1 MARYGLNLG
10 EKVDIVGKQYRI
22 LNDVIENPAEQLG
35 ELTFIEKVRDNL
47 VYEDDLSQPNGDGTY
62 KQVATGEML
71 GFDVALRSKVHKQVF
86 VTISEMSLSA
96 FDELGL
102 KFGDKVSLNDIV
114 VTYSQVGSGEAK
126 LFASGIFK
134 VGGPQGPKPPKP
146 EQHNDDNKPK

>member
-71 GFDVALRSKVHKQVF
+71 GFDVALRSKFHKQVF
-86 VTISEMSLSA
+86 VTITEMPLSA
-96 FDELGL
+96 FDDLGI
-102 KFGDKVSLNDIV
+102 KFGDKVTLNDIV

-126 LFASGIFK
+126 LFASSISK
-134 VGGPQGPKPPKP
+134 VGGQPQAPKQPKS
-146 EQHNDDNKPK
+146 EQHNDQK

>member
-22 LNDVIENPAEQLG
+22 LNDVIENPSLQLG
-35 ELTFIEKVRDNL
+35 ELTFIKKVRDNL

-71 GFDVALRSKVHKQVF
+71 GFDVALRSKVHKEVF
-86 VTISEMSLSA
+86 VTITEMPLSA
-96 FDELGL
+96 FDDLGIN
-102 KFGDKVSLNDIV
+102 FGDKVSLSDIV

-126 LFASGIFK
+126 LFASSISK
-134 VGGPQGPKPPKP
+134 VGGQPQAPKQPKP
-146 EQHNDDNKPK
+146 EQHNDQK

>member
-22 LNDVIENPAEQLG
+22 LNDVIENPFEQLG

-71 GFDVALRSKVHKQVF
+71 GFDVALRSKVHKEVF
-86 VTISEMSLSA
+86 VTITEMPLSA
-96 FDELGL
+96 FDDLGI

-114 VTYSQVGSGEAK
+114 VTYSQVGNGEAK
-126 LFASGIFK
+126 LFASSISKF
-134 VGGPQGPKPPKP
+134 GGQPQAPKPKP
-146 EQHNDDNKPK
+146 EQNNEQK

>member
-22 LNDVIENPAEQLG
+22 LNDVIENPALQLG

-62 KQVATGEML
+62 RQVATGEML
-71 GFDVALRSKVHKQVF
+71 GFDVALRSKVHKQ
-86 VTISEMSLSA
+86 
-96 FDELGL
+96 
-102 KFGDKVSLNDIV
+102 VSLNDIV

-126 LFASGIFK
+126 LFASSISK
-134 VGGPQGPKPPKP
+134 VGGQPQAPKQPKP
-146 EQHNDDNKPK
+146 EQHNDQK

>member
-1 MARYGLNLG
+1 MARFGLNLG

-22 LNDVIENPAEQLG
+22 LNDVIENPAGQLG

-71 GFDVALRSKVHKQVF
+71 GFDIALRSKVHKQVF
-86 VTISEMSLSA
+86 VTITEMPLSA
-96 FDELGL
+96 FEDLGI

-126 LFASGIFK
+126 LFASSISK
-134 VGGPQGPKPPKP
+134 VGGQPQPPKQPKP
-146 EQHNDDNKPK
+146 EQHNEQK

>member
-22 LNDVIENPAEQLG
+22 LNDVIENPALQLG

-62 KQVATGEML
+62 RQVATGEML

-86 VTISEMSLSA
+86 VTITEMSLSA
-96 FDELGL
+96 FEDLGI

-126 LFASGIFK
+126 LFASSISK
-134 VGGPQGPKPPKP
+134 VSGQPQAPKQPKP
-146 EQHNDDNKPK
+146 EQHNEQK

>member
-1 MARYGLNLG
+1 MARFGLNLG

-22 LNDVIENPAEQLG
+22 LNDVIENPAGQLG

-71 GFDVALRSKVHKQVF
+71 GFDIALRSKVHKQVF
-86 VTISEMSLSA
+86 VTITEMPLSA
-96 FDELGL
+96 FEDLGI

-126 LFASGIFK
+126 LFASSISK
-134 VGGPQGPKPPKP
+134 VGGQSQAPKQPKP
-146 EQHNDDNKPK
+146 EQHNEQK

>member
-22 LNDVIENPAEQLG
+22 LNDVIENPALQLG

-62 KQVATGEML
+62 RQVATGEML

-86 VTISEMSLSA
+86 VTITEMPLSA
-96 FDELGL
+96 FDDLGI

-126 LFASGIFK
+126 LFASSISK
-134 VGGPQGPKPPKP
+134 VGGQPQVPKQPKP
-146 EQHNDDNKPK
+146 EQHNDQK

>member
-22 LNDVIENPAEQLG
+22 LNDVIENPAVQLG

-62 KQVATGEML
+62 RQVATGEML

-86 VTISEMSLSA
+86 VTITEMPLSA
-96 FDELGL
+96 FDDLGI

-126 LFASGIFK
+126 LFASSISK
-134 VGGPQGPKPPKP
+134 VGGQPQAPKPKP
-146 EQHNDDNKPK
+146 EQHNDQK

>member
-22 LNDVIENPAEQLG
+22 LNDVIENPADQLG

-86 VTISEMSLSA
+86 VTITEMPLSA
-96 FDELGL
+96 FDDLGI
-102 KFGDKVSLNDIV
+102 KFGDKVALNDIV

-126 LFASGIFK
+126 LFASFISK
-134 VGGPQGPKPPKP
+134 VGGQSQAPKQPKP
-146 EQHNDDNKPK
+146 EQQNEQK

>member
-22 LNDVIENPAEQLG
+22 LNDVIENPADQLG

-86 VTISEMSLSA
+86 VTITEMPLSA
-96 FDELGL
+96 FDDLGI
-102 KFGDKVSLNDIV
+102 KFGDKVALNDIV

-126 LFASGIFK
+126 LFASSISK
-134 VGGPQGPKPPKP
+134 VGGQSQAPKPKP
-146 EQHNDDNKPK
+146 EQHNDQK